1 MSRDAY
7 ENKYTTL
14 GIAAGGVY
22 ATIGDDCNVTMYDRR
37 LSPYYG
43 DLAEGGIVIDKRP
56 CLSHS
61 SFIEMVISGPMLKE
75 SLPSHSCERMFSD
88 VQPCDDARCCKGMDC
103 ISMDLYLDLWRPLGA
118 KIGKR
123 VGNEIVWENGD
134 VSVIPDEKDRWKNV
148 EG

>member
-1 MSRDAY
+1 
-7 ENKYTTL
+7 
-14 GIAAGGVY
+14 
-22 ATIGDDCNVTMYDRR
+22 
-37 LSPYYG
+37 
-43 DLAEGGIVIDKRP
+43 
-56 CLSHS
+56 
-61 SFIEMVISGPMLKE
+61 
-75 SLPSHSCERMFSD
+75 
-88 VQPCDDARCCKGMDC
+88 MDC